1 MKKYMFGLVLAFQS
15 LICNSQSKQIQQV
28 IFDTD
33 IGPDYDDVGAI
44 AMLNNMA
51 DKGEVDILATISCN
65 HHYLT
70 GPTLEIFNTYFKR
83 PYVPIAVPKGLA
95 ANLGATQK
103 WPQILMEKY
112 PHKFNTNDDFPNA
125 VTLYR
130 KILSEAKD
138 SSIVIVAVGFLTN
151 LSDLLNSPKDKISNQ
166 TGFELVS
173 KKVKKL
179 VSMAGKFP
187 EGREYNVYKD
197 TVSAINVFNNWPTE
211 VIFSG
216 WEIGNEIKTGLRLIN
231 NKKLHNSPV
240 KDTYA
245 HSIPMQKQD
254 AEGRMSWDQTAVL
267 VGIRG
272 ADPYFGVRQGT
283 ARIGNNGQNYWIDDS
298 SGKHYYLIQKME
310 YKKLTNEIEDL
321 MMR

>member
-1 MKKYMFGLVLAFQS
+1 MKFCINILVFLTLS
-15 LICNSQSKQIQQV
+15 LTGYTQGKEKKQV

-44 AMLNNMA
+44 AMLHNLA

-83 PYVPIAVPKGLA
+83 PNIPIAVPKGLA
-95 ANLGATQK
+95 ANLGASQK
-103 WPQILMEKY
+103 WPQMLMEKY
-112 PHKFNTNDDFPNA
+112 PHKLNTNDDFPNA
-125 VTLYR
+125 VNLYR

-138 SSIVIVAVGFLTN
+138 SSVVIVAVGFLTN

-197 TVSAINVFNNWPTE
+197 TVSAINVFNNWPTKI
-211 VIFSG
+211 IFSG
-216 WEIGNEIKTGLRLIN
+216 WEIGNEIKTGLKLIK
-231 NKKLHNSPV
+231 NKKLNNSPV
-240 KDTYA
+240 KDTYV

-267 VGIRG
+267 VGVRG
-272 ADPYFGVRQGT
+272 TDSYFGVKRGT
-283 ARIGNNGQNYWIDDS
+283 AKLGNNGYNYWKDDS
-298 SGKHYYLIQKME
+298 LGKHFYLIEKMD
-310 YKKLTNEIEDL
+310 YKKLTDTIEDL

>member
-1 MKKYMFGLVLAFQS
+1 MKPFKLILVLLFLSFIGFAQ
-15 LICNSQSKQIQQV
+15 KKEKAQV

-44 AMLNNMA
+44 AMLHNLA

-83 PYVPIAVPKGLA
+83 PNVPIAVPKGLA
-95 ANLGATQK
+95 ANLGAAQK
-103 WPQILMEKY
+103 WPQMLMEKY
-112 PHKFNTNDDFPNA
+112 PHKLNTNDEFQNA

-138 SSIVIVAVGFLTN
+138 SSVVIVAVGFLTN

-211 VIFSG
+211 IIFSG

-231 NKKLHNSPV
+231 NKKLKDSPV
-240 KDTYA
+240 KDAYA

-272 ADPYFGVRQGT
+272 LEPYFGVRQGV
-283 ARIGNNGQNYWIDDS
+283 ARIGNNGQNHWINES
-298 SGKHYYLIQKME
+298 SGKHFYLIQKMD
-310 YKKLTNEIEDL
+310 YKKLTNTIEDL